1 MPHLLSIQVGTP
13 TEYGSDAATDP
24 HDQRWLT
31 SFYKQPVTGP
41 IRVLADRIEGNEQAD
56 CRFHGDADKAL
67 LAYSADHYPLW
78 QDELTIPE
86 MSGGGFGENLTISG
100 QTEQTVCIGDRY
112 AIGDVILEVTQPR
125 QPCWKLARRWRLADL
140 PQRVIRH
147 TRTGWYLRVIHPGTI
162 APGQA
167 VSRLSR
173 PHPEWTIARANQV
186 FYTKG
191 GPTEERRQLA
201 MLPELAGA
209 WREELLSHLSLDIEP
224 RHET

>member
-1 MPHLLSIQVGTP
+1 MPQLLSIQVATP
-13 TEYGSDAATDP
+13 TEFGSDGATDP
-24 HDQRWLT
+24 MDQRWLT

-86 MSGGGFGENLTISG
+86 MTGGGFGENLTIAG
-100 QTEQTVCIGDRY
+100 LTEQTVCIGDRY

-125 QPCWKLARRWRLADL
+125 QPCWKLARRWRLPDL
-140 PQRVIRH
+140 PKRVIR
-147 TRTGWYLRVIHPGTI
+147 TSRTGWYLRVIHPGRI
-162 APGQA
+162 EPGQE
-167 VSRLSR
+167 VVLLSR

-191 GPTEERRQLA
+191 GPPEERRQLA
-201 MLPELAGA
+201 MLHELADA
-209 WREELLSHLSLDIEP
+209 WREELV
-224 RHET
+224 